1 MGFMSYKGSTW
12 KSKPKEKNLKKLKIF
27 LKKIEE
33 NKTKKDGDT
42 I

>member
-1 MGFMSYKGSTW
+1 MSYKGRTW

-33 NKTKKDGDT
+33 TKKEQDGD
-42 I
+42 IK